1 MEQFLTKEQ
10 YLATK
15 AAWKNSYSHSAK
27 DIIIYNLL
35 RSFPLD
41 RGFTPFNDTS
51 LNRISSNYNDKW
63 NGFNTAVS
71 LAYSNINSLKIEAT
85 FPSWMKADDIEKRK
99 QYNANVRLAYID
111 NFKTTFGL
119 DLTDEIIDG
128 MIVILG
134 GARK

>member
-15 AAWKNSYSHSAK
+15 AAWKNSDSHSAK

-41 RGFTPFNDTS
+41 RGFS
-51 LNRISSNYNDKW
+51 LLTGFDKIRSNYNDEWHGYNK
-63 NGFNTAVS
+63 AVS
-71 LAYSNINSLKIEAT
+71 LAYSNINSLKVEDK
-85 FPSWMKADDIEKRK
+85 FPSWMKPDDIEKRK
-99 QYNANVRLAYID
+99 QYNAQKRLSTID
-111 NFKTTFGL
+111 NFKNMFGI

-128 MIVILG
+128 MIIILG